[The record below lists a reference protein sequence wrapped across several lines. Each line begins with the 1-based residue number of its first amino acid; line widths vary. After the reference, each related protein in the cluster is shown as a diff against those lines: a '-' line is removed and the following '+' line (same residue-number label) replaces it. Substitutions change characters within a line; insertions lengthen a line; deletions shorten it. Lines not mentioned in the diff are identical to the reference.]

1 MSFGEDL
8 DKLVEEH
15 SDGLVGKHPTWERVA
30 LKDVTGLVNGFA
42 YKSGH
47 FQETDGTPLL
57 RIRDILKGV
66 PGTRYNAPVDD
77 PKMKTVSDGEIV
89 IGMDGDF
96 NSTIWKGGQALIN
109 QRVCS
114 LKANEAVYSQKLLAY
129 ALPGYLKLINDHT
142 SSVTVKHLSSKTI
155 QDIPLPLPPFEEQ
168 KRIVEK
174 IDMLFAR
181 LDKGEEAV
189 REVSRL
195 LTRYRQSVLK
205 SAVTGQLTADWRAQ
219 REGGLEDG
227 AEVLARIL
235 KTRRENREGR
245 GKYKEP
251 QEPNL
256 TDLHDLPEG
265 WVWASVEQLAK
276 VIGGLTKNSKRKEMP
291 LRRPMLRV
299 ANVYQNR
306 LELDDVHDTGVK
318 ENELARVLLEPRDLL
333 VVEGNGSKGQIGRM
347 AIWSGEIPNAVH
359 QNHLI
364 KVRLYEKALAEFL
377 ITWFQSMMGR
387 QIVERVAS
395 STSGLYTLSISKIEA
410 LVAPLPSQ
418 EEISEIMTQV
428 EEAFT
433 KIDALERWCETELK
447 RSASLRQS
455 ILKDAFAGRLVP
467 QDPNDEPASALLARI
482 ATEKA
487 STKKP
492 RRKVPA

>member
-114 LKANEAVYSQKLLAY
+114 LNSNEAFYSQKLLAY

-219 REGGLEDG
+219 REGELEDG
-227 AEVLARIL
+227 AELLARIL
-235 KTRRENREGR
+235 KTRRENWKGR

-256 TDLHDLPEG
+256 TDLHALPDG
-265 WVWASVEQLAK
+265 WVGASVEQVLRASLSNGRSVPDAEGEGFSVMRLTSLK
-276 VIGGLTKNSKRKEMP
+276 DGLIDVSERKEG
-291 LRRPMLRV
+291 RWT
-299 ANVYQNR
+299 A
-306 LELDDVHDTGVK
+306 ED
-318 ENELARVLLEPRDLL
+318 AEPFL
-333 VVEGNGSKGQIGRM
+333 VEKGDILVSRGNGSKSLVGRGGLVADEVDPVAYPDTMIRIPISLSYLSPRWFVQLWNSPFMRSQI
-347 AIWSGEIPNAVH
+347 
-359 QNHLI
+359 
-364 KVRLYEKALAEFL
+364 EKAAKTTAG
-377 ITWFQSMMGR
+377 I
-387 QIVERVAS
+387 
-395 STSGLYTLSISKIEA
+395 YKINQGDIRSFA
-410 LVAPLPSQ
+410 VPLPTLEEQ
-418 EEISEIMTQV
+418 EEIAGVVSEELAKTV
-428 EEAFT
+428 
-433 KIDALERWCETELK
+433 DLERWCKTELK